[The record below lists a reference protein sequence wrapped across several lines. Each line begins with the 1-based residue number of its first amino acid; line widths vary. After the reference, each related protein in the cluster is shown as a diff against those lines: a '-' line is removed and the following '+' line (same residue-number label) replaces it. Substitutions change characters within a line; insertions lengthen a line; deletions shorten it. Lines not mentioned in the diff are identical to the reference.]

1 MDNNYK
7 AISKEDYL
15 NQNNSWFSQFIEF
28 LKEKIFNVMHITLTY
43 DSISFFSLCILCFVE
58 LMQLMTFP
66 FNSLVK
72 ILINQFSD
80 VWFVNNYLGIYDYF
94 IQFFQVFKFIRY
106 LKDKSFSLYLAIFYI
121 INFLLFLICALF
133 IYISISLTVST

>member
-72 ILINQFSD
+72 ILIN
-80 VWFVNNYLGIYDYF
+80 
-94 IQFFQVFKFIRY
+94 
-106 LKDKSFSLYLAIFYI
+106 
-121 INFLLFLICALF
+121 
-133 IYISISLTVST
+133 